1 MSADPSAPE
10 GPLLVVSPH
19 LHDAALSCAALLDRG
34 EPVTV
39 LDVCTLVPEPD
50 RSTEWDRRC
59 GFSSAKDAM
68 AAREA
73 EETEAYADSAHE
85 VLAVDL
91 LEGQYRDDL
100 RGPMDERR
108 LHEAVSGWIDRHGGG
123 TVVLPAG
130 AGLTVG
136 LAPGVWSRLRAALGG
151 HRVVH
156 ADPDHLWTRDVVLQL
171 LRGRTDVAVWLY
183 EELPHSRSRPADA
196 AVALVADWSGRR
208 AERVVLRVDRGRKA
222 ARLAAYTS
230 QMPAMFRGGTKRLA
244 RRVPA
249 DERYWVLHPLDGDV
263 RAADTAAA
271 RDADEVESVADEIH
285 ETETQKTGAVDDGD
299 AAD

>member
-1 MSADPSAPE
+1 M
-10 GPLLVVSPH
+10 SPH

-59 GFSSAKDAM
+59 GFASAKEAT

-73 EETEAYADSAHE
+73 EEANAFAGSPHE

-108 LHEAVSGWIDRHGGG
+108 FADALLGWLEQHGGG
-123 TVVLPAG
+123 TVALPAG
-130 AGLTVG
+130 AGHTIG
-136 LAPGVWSRLRAALGG
+136 LAPGMWARARAALSGN
-151 HRVVH
+151 RIVH
-156 ADPDHLWTRDVVLQL
+156 ADPDHVWVRDTALSVL
-171 LRGRTDVAVWLY
+171 RDRADIDITVWLY
-183 EELPHSRSRPADA
+183 EELPHLRSKRADA
-196 AVALVADWSGRR
+196 AVALVAPWARRR
-208 AERVVLRVDRGRKA
+208 AERLVLRVDRARKA
-222 ARLAAYTS
+222 ARLHAYES

-244 RRVPA
+244 RRLPA
-249 DERYWVLHPLDGDV
+249 TERYWVLHPLTD
-263 RAADTAAA
+263 
-271 RDADEVESVADEIH
+271 
-285 ETETQKTGAVDDGD
+285 
-299 AAD
+299 